1 MFQRA
6 LKALAQ
12 GLTRETDDPLTPQ
25 QRLEWER
32 CAADKAY
39 WIRSHVKIYDPPTK
53 SWIPFDLWPDQERAL
68 SVIDGNDKSLALKA
82 RQLGMTWL
90 CLADILH
97 GMLFE
102 PIFTALVFSLREAE
116 SVQLISK
123 ERLWGM
129 YLNLPEW
136 MRGGEPLVDSA
147 TVKTLAN
154 GSTVKA
160 FPSNRG
166 DSYSA
171 NFALIDEAALIDNLA
186 ALLASVEPTINAG
199 GKLVMISR
207 ANKKKSDNAF
217 HNIYKDARLGKNG
230 WACVFLPWYAH
241 PGRDQA
247 WYDKTLAATI
257 SASGGKLDDM
267 YEQYPA
273 TDEEALARGTT
284 GKIYPA
290 FSYDE
295 NVTADAEYVKGYPV
309 EWWIDPGYS
318 NHFCIAMVQQR
329 PFRGIPDHL
338 CLFSEVYIN
347 YMGVYDVLNLAVEQS
362 LSKGWELPSDIFY
375 DPENPQVM
383 VDMSKLRD
391 ERGFLCRIHKAVKD
405 VAQGIRAVRRHIGP
419 DENGMRLLRLHPR
432 AENIITDLSE
442 FYETDTT
449 ATLGGDPKPASGQRD
464 HGESAVRYGMTPRL
478 YRSGQ

>member
-6 LKALAQ
+6 LRELAQ
-12 GLTRETDDPLTPQ
+12 GLTRETDSLSPE
-25 QRLEWER
+25 QREEWNK
-32 CAADKAY
+32 CAASCAY
-39 WIRSHVKIYDPPTK
+39 WIRTYAQIYDPPSK
-53 SWIPFDLWPDQERAL
+53 AWIPFDLWPAQEQVLDVIETNDRA
-68 SVIDGNDKSLALKA
+68 VALKP
-82 RQLGMTWL
+82 RQVGVTWL
-90 CLADILH
+90 CLAYILWS
-97 GMLFE
+97 MLFKSV
-102 PIFTALVFSLREAE
+102 FTALVFSLREQE
-116 SVQLISK
+116 SKYLISD
-123 ERLWGM
+123 ERMWGM
-129 YLNLPEW
+129 FKRLPEW
-136 MRGGEPLVDSA
+136 MRGGEPLVESS

-171 NFALIDEAALIDNLA
+171 NFALVDEADLIDDLG

-207 ANKKKSDNAF
+207 SNKKKTDTAF
-217 HNIYKDARLGKNG
+217 KNIYKDARLGKNG
-230 WACVFLPWYAH
+230 WGHIFLPWHVH
-241 PGRDQA
+241 PARNAA
-247 WYDKTLAATI
+247 WYEKTLAATI

-267 YEQYPA
+267 WEQYPA

-290 FSYDE
+290 FSYDD
-295 NVTADAEYVKGYPV
+295 NVSTDAEYVAGFAV

-329 PFRGIPDHL
+329 PFLGLSDHL
-338 CLFSEVYIN
+338 CVFSELYIN
-347 YMGVYDVLNLAVEQS
+347 YMGVYDVLSMAVEQS
-362 LSKGWELPSDIFY
+362 LSKGWELPSDIYY

-383 VDMSKLRD
+383 VDMGKLRD
-391 ERGFLCRIHKAVKD
+391 ERGFLCRIHKAHKD

-432 AENIITDLSE
+432 CENIITDLSE
-442 FYETDTT
+442 YYETDTN
-449 ATLGGDPKPASGQRD
+449 ATLGGDPKPAQGQRD

-478 YRSGQ
+478 FRSGL